1 MNTFTNRRLNMH
13 YEDHNL
19 SALLRASRPAPALP
33 PRFQQNVWRRVEAA
47 TTPAE
52 AGSWL
57 DALAAL
63 ILKPRLA
70 FASLSVLILAG
81 GLLGLHAGSQTIQQ
95 TAEARYIAAVA
106 PNAHP

>member
-1 MNTFTNRRLNMH
+1 MKD
-13 YEDHNL
+13 EDPNL
-19 SALLRASRPAPALP
+19 SALLRADRPTPALP
-33 PRFQQNVWRRVEAA
+33 PRFQQNVWQRIEDASA
-47 TTPAE
+47 PAE

-81 GLLGLHAGSQTIQQ
+81 GLLGLHAGNQTIQQ